1 MKEQLEKIY
10 SDASIDIEKAVS
22 VKDLEDIKFKY
33 LSRKGEFNEI
43 KKGLKDLSPDDKR
56 IVGSLAN
63 DITQKLES
71 AISEKFQIFYE
82 QELNKKLE
90 KEKID
95 VTLPGQYVSRG
106 HVHPLTSTTN
116 EIVSIFQS
124 LGFSVA
130 PNENSPEV
138 ETEYFNFDMLNVP
151 KEHPA
156 REMQDTFYIDKET
169 VLRTH
174 TSAMQVRTMESQ
186 QPPIK
191 MISTGNAYR
200 IDEVDATHSP
210 IFGQLEILVVDK
222 DVTMADLIGTLE
234 SLIKHLLG
242 EKTKIRVRPSY
253 FPFTE
258 PSIEVDAVCPK
269 CGGKGCSLCKD
280 TGFIEMLG
288 AGMVHP
294 KVLEMSGVDSTIY
307 KGFAAGIGLDRLVMM
322 KSGVSDLRD
331 LYEND
336 INLLKQFK

>member
-1 MKEQLEKIY
+1 MQNELEMILKDAETKLVDVHDKLTLTQTSALFLGKNGALSGLMKGLRELSNEEKRTMGEQLNILRDKLMTLFKDKEQEIETAILNEKLSKEKVDVTIPVKPAPY
-10 SDASIDIEKAVS
+10 GTLHPIEALKKDLIDYFVQRGFELKDGTDIETDYYCFEA
-22 VKDLEDIKFKY
+22 
-33 LSRKGEFNEI
+33 
-43 KKGLKDLSPDDKR
+43 
-56 IVGSLAN
+56 
-63 DITQKLES
+63 
-71 AISEKFQIFYE
+71 
-82 QELNKKLE
+82 
-90 KEKID
+90 
-95 VTLPGQYVSRG
+95 
-106 HVHPLTSTTN
+106 
-116 EIVSIFQS
+116 
-124 LGFSVA
+124 
-130 PNENSPEV
+130 
-138 ETEYFNFDMLNVP
+138 LNVP

>member
-1 MKEQLEKIY
+1 MDKQIDEILKNAEAQISQAKDKQELTLTSAKFLGKNGALSDLMKGLRELPNEEKRTVGEKLNILR
-10 SDASIDIEKAVS
+10 DKLNALVKEKNEAIEEATLNEKLANEKVDVTIPVKPASFGTMHPIEILKKDLVDYFVAKGFELKDGGDIETDYYCFEA
-22 VKDLEDIKFKY
+22 
-33 LSRKGEFNEI
+33 
-43 KKGLKDLSPDDKR
+43 
-56 IVGSLAN
+56 
-63 DITQKLES
+63 
-71 AISEKFQIFYE
+71 
-82 QELNKKLE
+82 
-90 KEKID
+90 
-95 VTLPGQYVSRG
+95 
-106 HVHPLTSTTN
+106 
-116 EIVSIFQS
+116 
-124 LGFSVA
+124 
-130 PNENSPEV
+130 
-138 ETEYFNFDMLNVP
+138 LNVP

-156 REMQDTFYIDKET
+156 REMQDTFYIDSET

-222 DVTMADLIGTLE
+222 DVTMADLIGTLDG
-234 SLIKHLLG
+234 LVKHLLG
-242 EKTKIRVRPSY
+242 KNAGIRVRPSY

-258 PSIEVDAVCPK
+258 PSIEADATCPK
-269 CGGKGCSLCKD
+269 CQGKGCSMCKE

-294 KVLEMSGVDSTIY
+294 KVLEMSGIDSTIY
-307 KGFAAGIGLDRLVMM
+307 KGFAAGIGLDRLAMM
-322 KSGVSDLRD
+322 RFGVSDLRD